1 MKTYIHKI
9 TGKASRHDI
18 IAFQTQCLTYMH
30 LKNFLLTEYNNISDV
45 VATLESKI
53 KATEEEVDAAEK
65 VIEERRKNE

>member
-30 LKNFLLTEYNNISDV
+30 LRNFLLTEYNKISDV
-45 VATLESKI
+45 VSTLESKI
-53 KATEEEVDAAEK
+53 KTTEEEIDAAEK
-65 VIEERRKNE
+65 LLEVK